1 MSRKKTVLYEKELI
15 ESLQGNPE
23 EAVAYLNAALD
34 DGDPKVF
41 LLAVQDVA
49 KAYGGIGELSKKAN
63 VNRESLY
70 KTLSEKGNPHFDH
83 MNKLIKTLGFHLVIE
98 APVTESQ
105 TTRKSQKRKTV
116 SV

>member
-1 MSRKKTVLYEKELI
+1 MSKKKTVPYEKELI
-15 ESLQGNPE
+15 DSLQDNPE

-49 KAYGGIGELSKKAN
+49 KAYGGISELSKKAK

-98 APVTESQ
+98 TPPIESR
-105 TTRKSQKRKTV
+105 TNKKTQKRKAV
-116 SV
+116 SA

>member
-1 MSRKKTVLYEKELI
+1 MSRKKTVLYERELI
-15 ESLQGNPE
+15 ESLQDNPE

-34 DGDPKVF
+34 DGDLKVF

-49 KAYGGIGELSKKAN
+49 KAFGGISELSKKAN

-83 MNKLIKTLGFHLVIE
+83 MNKLIKSLGFSLVVE
-98 APVTESQ
+98 VPDNK
-105 TTRKSQKRKTV
+105 TRKGKKTQKRKAV
-116 SV
+116 SA